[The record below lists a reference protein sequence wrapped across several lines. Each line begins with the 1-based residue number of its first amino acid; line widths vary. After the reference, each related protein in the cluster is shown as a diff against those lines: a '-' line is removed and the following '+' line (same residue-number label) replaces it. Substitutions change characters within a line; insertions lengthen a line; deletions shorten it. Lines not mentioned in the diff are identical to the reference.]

1 MVEPHVDQKCHPRSF
16 STLHVTLHVTLTL
29 HAPAVAPV
37 PVPVLGTGVVPALG
51 QFAGRAVKPPTVK
64 RRVFPLLRPRQV
76 HARPWGRIL
85 EVVLVLAA
93 HRSKRACH
101 RLAVVHRR
109 GGADEHGGRAVVGQ
123 VRDGAHVRVHVEV
136 VTFQRVVLIPVQA
149 DGVVRRVDDLRPPLG
164 ARAVRVEGR
173 RRVRVVPAL
182 ILPFTRRVRHVQ
194 VEYLLR
200 EVLQG
205 APRRGVGGYPERLTR
220 TVLTPRLL
228 PVLPGLLL
236 DAPGGEDPAAVCE
249 DACVQIFVLVQPLD
263 EVGEGPEGVEREAV
277 HRGGVHATVLSHRQ
291 LQLFTVVGVV
301 VGVGVLFVVLIG
313 LLLIG
318 VLLIGVVL
326 LLLLGTA
333 FFVVLHL
340 LVRLETLGIVAIVL
354 DVSSALLA
362 HSAVTPPGVDG
373 ASSLWGKLPRARHN
387 RTNSPPVK
395 NSAVGEKG
403 RQKVKKVTNDDRMV
417 I

>member
-1 MVEPHVDQKCHPRSF
+1 M
-16 STLHVTLHVTLTL
+16 
-29 HAPAVAPV
+29 
-37 PVPVLGTGVVPALG
+37 
-51 QFAGRAVKPPTVK
+51 
-64 RRVFPLLRPRQV
+64 
-76 HARPWGRIL
+76 
-85 EVVLVLAA
+85 
-93 HRSKRACH
+93 
-101 RLAVVHRR
+101 
-109 GGADEHGGRAVVGQ
+109 
-123 VRDGAHVRVHVEV
+123 
-136 VTFQRVVLIPVQA
+136 
-149 DGVVRRVDDLRPPLG
+149 
-164 ARAVRVEGR
+164 
-173 RRVRVVPAL
+173 
-182 ILPFTRRVRHVQ
+182 Q

-220 TVLTPRLL
+220 TVLTLFL

-291 LQLFTVVGVV
+291 LQLFTVVGVIV
-301 VGVGVLFVVLIG
+301 VGGVLFVVLVG
-313 LLLIG
+313 VVLFVVLIG

-326 LLLLGTA
+326 FVVLLLLDTA
-333 FFVVLHL
+333 FFVVLYL
-340 LVRLETLGIVAIVL
+340 LVRLETLGVVAIVL
-354 DVSSALLA
+354 DVSSALLG

-403 RQKVKKVTNDDRMV
+403 RQKVQRYFSRDAMTV
-417 I
+417 